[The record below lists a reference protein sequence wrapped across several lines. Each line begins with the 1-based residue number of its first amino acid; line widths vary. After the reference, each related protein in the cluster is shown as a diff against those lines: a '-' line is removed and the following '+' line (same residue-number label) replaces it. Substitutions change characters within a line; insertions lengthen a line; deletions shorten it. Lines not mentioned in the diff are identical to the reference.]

1 MNNKPIKHNY
11 GYLCGIIML
20 LVAVGVTALIIML
33 SFNEITT
40 QMGLIFA
47 RDGFFEIIKGLISFL
62 GDIPAKLKFGR
73 GMTALSYVDGFCLA
87 ASILGF
93 VQGALFKKRDLIA

>member
-1 MNNKPIKHNY
+1 MEKKKRNY
-11 GYLCGIIML
+11 GYLCGMIML

-47 RDGFFEIIKGLISFL
+47 RDGFFEIIKG
-62 GDIPAKLKFGR
+62 
-73 GMTALSYVDGFCLA
+73 
-87 ASILGF
+87 
-93 VQGALFKKRDLIA
+93 